1 MNFRH
6 AVLASLI
13 IFILL
18 APVCADENVNYLD
31 ETSKI
36 NFHGVDFMI
45 PFGFGEAKSSQEFED
60 LGSNGQTCFYI
71 NEYGGEIIITV
82 ASDWMGMSL
91 DELYKEGASKIEIN
105 GHEGWNYTKNNLTCF
120 GYVEGNN
127 AIIVEV
133 TNHTRLNEVII

>member
-1 MNFRH
+1 MNLKH
-6 AVLASLI
+6 VILASLI
-13 IFILL
+13 ILIFIV
-18 APVCADENVNYLD
+18 PVCADENISYLN

-45 PFGFGEAKSSQEFED
+45 PFGFGEAKADENYEE

-91 DELYKEGASKIEIN
+91 DELYKDGASKVRIN
-105 GHEGWNYTKNNLTCF
+105 GHEGWNYTKDNLTCF

-133 TNHTRLNEVII
+133 TNQTRLSEVII

>member
-1 MNFRH
+1 MNLKH
-6 AVLASLI
+6 VILASLV
-13 IFILL
+13 ILIL
-18 APVCADENVNYLD
+18 IAPVCADENISYLN

-45 PFGFGEAKSSQEFED
+45 PFGFGEAKATED
-60 LGSNGQTCFYI
+60 YGELGSQGQTCFYI

-91 DELYKEGASKIEIN
+91 DELYKDGASKVRIN
-105 GHEGWNYTKNNLTCF
+105 GHEGWNYTKDNLTCF

-133 TNHTRLNEVII
+133 TNQTRLNEVII

>member
-1 MNFRH
+1 MNSKH
-6 AVLASLI
+6 VILAGLI
-13 IFILL
+13 IFILM
-18 APVCADENVNYLD
+18 APVCADENVNYSN

-45 PFGFGEAKSSQEFED
+45 PFGFGEAKASEDFED
-60 LGSNGQTCFYI
+60 LGSSGQTCYYI

-91 DELYKEGASKIEIN
+91 EELYKEGASKIKIN
-105 GHEGWNYTKNNLTCF
+105 GHEGWNYTKGNLTCF

-133 TNHTRLNEVII
+133 TNQTRLNEVII

>member
-1 MNFRH
+1 MNFKH
-6 AVLASLI
+6 VILAVII
-13 IFILL
+13 IFILA
-18 APVCADENVNYLD
+18 APAFADENVSYSN

-45 PFGFGEAKSSQEFED
+45 PFGFGEAKASEDFED
-60 LGSNGQTCFYI
+60 LGSSGKTCYYI

-91 DELYKEGASKIEIN
+91 EELYKEGASKIIIN
-105 GHEGWNYTKNNLTCF
+105 GHEGWNYTKGNLTCF
-120 GYVEGNN
+120 GYVQDNN

-133 TNHTRLNEVII
+133 TNQTRLHEVII

>member
-1 MNFRH
+1 MNSKH
-6 AVLASLI
+6 VILASLI
-13 IFILL
+13 IFILI
-18 APVCADENVNYLD
+18 APACADENVSYLN

-36 NFHGVDFMI
+36 NFRGIDFMI
-45 PFGFGEAKSSQEFED
+45 PFGFGEAKASEDYGD
-60 LGSNGQTCFYI
+60 LGSNGETCFYI

-91 DELYKEGASKIEIN
+91 DELYKEGASKALIN
-105 GHEGWNYTKNNLTCF
+105 GHEGWNYTKDNLTCF

-133 TNHTRLNEVII
+133 TNQTRLNEVII

>member
-1 MNFRH
+1 MNLKH
-6 AVLASLI
+6 VILASLI
-13 IFILL
+13 ILILI
-18 APVCADENVNYLD
+18 APVCADENISYLN

-36 NFHGVDFMI
+36 NFQGVDFMI
-45 PFGFGEAKSSQEFED
+45 PFGFGEAKANENYAD

-91 DELYKEGASKIEIN
+91 DELYKDGASKVRIN
-105 GHEGWNYTKNNLTCF
+105 GHEGWNYTKDNLTCF

-133 TNHTRLNEVII
+133 TNQTRLNEVII

>member
-1 MNFRH
+1 MNLKH
-6 AVLASLI
+6 VILASLI
-13 IFILL
+13 ILILI
-18 APVCADENVNYLD
+18 APVCADENISYFN

-36 NFHGVDFMI
+36 NFQGVDFMI
-45 PFGFGEAKSSQEFED
+45 PFGFGEAKANENYAD

-82 ASDWMGMSL
+82 ASDWMGI
-91 DELYKEGASKIEIN
+91 DELYKDGASKVRIN
-105 GHEGWNYTKNNLTCF
+105 GHEGWNYTKDNLTCF

-133 TNHTRLNEVII
+133 TNQTRLSEVII